1 MESCPSDPRLSPT
14 EGLSATEIHE
24 HDRQTDRVPAEA
36 DFRCR
41 IVTELIP
48 ELCYTASVMPQF
60 QASSSVFWAFTRKH

>member
-1 MESCPSDPRLSPT
+1 MESSPSDSRLSPT

-24 HDRQTDRVPAEA
+24 YDRQTDRVPAEA

-48 ELCYTASVMPQF
+48 GLC
-60 QASSSVFWAFTRKH
+60 

>member
-1 MESCPSDPRLSPT
+1 MERSPSYSRLSQT

-24 HDRQTDRVPAEA
+24 HGRQTDRVPAEA

-48 ELCYTASVMPQF
+48 ALC
-60 QASSSVFWAFTRKH
+60 